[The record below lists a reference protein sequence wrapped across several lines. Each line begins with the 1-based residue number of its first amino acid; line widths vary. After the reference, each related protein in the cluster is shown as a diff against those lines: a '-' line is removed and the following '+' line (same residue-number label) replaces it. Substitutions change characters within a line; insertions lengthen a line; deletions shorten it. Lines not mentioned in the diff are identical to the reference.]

1 MSFWKTVR
9 ESFAARKPEQ
19 ESPAPQLGQIVS
31 YERSVFGNAGAIT
44 RFNPDDLIGKKGI
57 GIYGKMRQDEQ
68 VKSVVI
74 FVRDAILSRGWSF
87 EFCKDSKLSD
97 SEKDLRIRVMT
108 QVIDKMH
115 GSFVD
120 CLNGISTGR
129 EYGFS
134 LTEKVYDQIDV
145 DGTKWIGLKLLLT
158 RDPDLFNFFTDAH
171 GELIRCEQVAGGNRV
186 QIDLAKFIHYVHNPE
201 FDRYFGRSDL
211 REAHRSWY
219 LKNELLKFWAMGLEK
234 LGGGMLIANID
245 PSAGITM
252 GSKQYN
258 ALQDA
263 IYRAKAS
270 ASLLAPPGV
279 SIQVVTPQNLDSF
292 KSAIEYHDLA
302 IAKSLLVPNLMG
314 VSNSGQTGS
323 YSQSQTQLESFAW
336 RLNADAKRLES
347 CLNDQL
353 FWDIGELNWGD
364 GEYPK
369 FKFKPLSTEGLRY
382 LVTTWAALVGAGTVI
397 PTEADEARLRE
408 ILEMPPRDE
417 SSKTLQEV
425 KQELMPKPDPGATD
439 EQGGEEEGSQQ
450 DDEED
455 AEEMRRKSFAYNPGQ
470 ERDSNGRWTDD
481 GGVREKIETT
491 KITGGERS
499 MIGLMQAIAP
509 GGSEHAR
516 DEIEQALRSGY
527 KNKDAVWEKGKI
539 VGAVAYG
546 VNDSGEDE
554 GVELHHLGSLKPGA
568 GSALLQKAK
577 DFASR
582 KNMPLYANI
591 HEDARAFYEKNGFEP
606 TGNSDTHYV
615 WKPPKLSKK
624 MSISARDARLAIA
637 SARERVDFAVIDKR
651 QASLTEQL
659 SGDLSNSVARAV
671 QRLLGDDSNLNQLID
686 DDPSDIAAMELQG
699 VDVGRIKT
707 QFQKYLAEAWALGR
721 QHAQNEIRRLGKKS
735 LMVRDAAHFADLR
748 NKASQYFEA
757 NGFRMAGNVADGVR
771 ALIQAELQN
780 SVKYGRSPAQTREA
794 IWTRLV
800 SKGFSSREAVRT
812 IIEGGPNDDGINRAL
827 DALELDSEE
836 QAAHY
841 LNTLAR
847 TNLFE
852 AMNESRYAEF
862 TDPALDGFVVAL
874 RYSAIL
880 DERTTTICEELHD
893 KVFAARSELWDI
905 YRPPN
910 HYNCRSILIP
920 ITQLDV
926 QEGEWSGE
934 EDDPPS
940 VRPQEGFK

>member
-1 MSFWKTVR
+1 MNFWKSVR
-9 ESFAARKPEQ
+9 ESFAARKPEEPRQ
-19 ESPAPQLGQIVS
+19 DPQLGQIVS

-44 RFNPDDLIGKKGI
+44 RFNPDDLIGKKGT

-87 EFCKDSKLSD
+87 EFSKDSKLSNT
-97 SEKDLRIRVMT
+97 EKELRIRVME
-108 QVIDKMH
+108 QSIEKMH

-134 LTEKVYDQIDV
+134 LTEKVYDHIDV
-145 DGTKWIGLKLLLT
+145 DGKKWIGVKLLLT

-171 GELIRCEQVAGGNRV
+171 GELVRCEQVAGGNRV
-186 QIDLAKFIHYVHNPE
+186 QIDLDKFVHYVHNPE

-245 PSAGITM
+245 ASAGITM

-270 ASLLAPPGV
+270 ASLVAPPGV
-279 SIQVVTPQNLDSF
+279 TVQVINPQNLDSF

-353 FWDIGELNWGD
+353 FWDLGELNWGD

-369 FKFKPLSTEGLRY
+369 FKFKPLSTEGMRY
-382 LVTTWAALVGAGTVI
+382 LVTTWATLVGAGVVI
-397 PTEADEARLRE
+397 PTEDDEARLRE

-417 SSKTLQEV
+417 KSKTLQEV
-425 KQELMPKPDPGATD
+425 KQDLMPRIDPAATQEGVD
-439 EQGGEEEGSQQ
+439 EETESEE
-450 DDEED
+450 DEED
-455 AEEMRRKSFAYNPGQ
+455 E
-470 ERDSNGRWTDD
+470 
-481 GGVREKIETT
+481 
-491 KITGGERS
+491 
-499 MIGLMQAIAP
+499 
-509 GGSEHAR
+509 
-516 DEIEQALRSGY
+516 
-527 KNKDAVWEKGKI
+527 
-539 VGAVAYG
+539 
-546 VNDSGEDE
+546 EDE
-554 GVELHHLGSLKPGA
+554 EEEEEKKP
-568 GSALLQKAK
+568 
-577 DFASR
+577 
-582 KNMPLYANI
+582 
-591 HEDARAFYEKNGFEP
+591 EEKE
-606 TGNSDTHYV
+606 
-615 WKPPKLSKK
+615 K

-659 SGDLSNSVARAV
+659 SGELSSSVARAV
-671 QRLLGDDSNLNQLID
+671 QRLLGDDDNLKTLVD

-699 VDVGRIKT
+699 VDVGRLKT

-812 IIEGGPNDDGINRAL
+812 IVEGGPNEDGISRAL
-827 DALELDSEE
+827 DALDLDSEE

-862 TDPALDGFVVAL
+862 TDPVLDDFVVAL

-880 DERTTTICEELHD
+880 DERTTSICEELHD
-893 KVFAARSELWDI
+893 KVFAARSDMWDI

-926 QEGEWSGE
+926 QEGEWNGE
-934 EDDPPS
+934 EDDAPS
-940 VRPQEGFK
+940 VKPQEGFK